1 MKKYLVSASLALA
14 TLSLSV
20 GVSAAPGGKQEQ
32 VMFAA
37 GKSAKTVKGSVQG
50 KAYVDYLVTA
60 KAGQS
65 LSVALTPTKATTYFN
80 VNAPG
85 GSLALYN
92 GSTSG
97 GRLKS
102 RLLPNDGTYAVRVYL
117 MGDVA
122 DRNQKADFSL
132 DIGVTGKPLAPL
144 SDKRDAKVGK
154 TAYHATAPV
163 PAKYDLDPKLS
174 SSEAGVIRR
183 SKDGTAT
190 VVLKMKGFDRSILF
204 VKGKPVASD
213 SAQEMKF
220 TKKGDLTTVTF
231 GDNSESYEIRDVF
244 LMGD

>member
-14 TLSLSV
+14 ALSLSV
-20 GVSAAPGGKQEQ
+20 AVSAAPGGKQEQ

-50 KAYVDYLVTA
+50 KAYIDYLVTA

-65 LSVALTPTKATTYFN
+65 LSVALKPTKTTAYFN
-80 VNAPG
+80 VNVPG
-85 GSLALYN
+85 SSLALYN
-92 GSTSG
+92 GSSSG
-97 GRLKS
+97 GTLKN
-102 RLLPNDGTYAVRVYL
+102 RLLANDGTYPIRVYL
-117 MGDVA
+117 MGGAA
-122 DRNQKADFSL
+122 DSNQKADFSL
-132 DIGVTGKPLAPL
+132 DISVTGKPLAPL

-163 PAKYDLDPKLS
+163 PAKYYLDPKLT

-183 SKDGTAT
+183 GQDGTAT

-204 VKGKPVASD
+204 VKGKPVGSD
-213 SAQEMKF
+213 SSEEMKF

-231 GDNSESYEIRDVF
+231 GDKSESYEIRDVF